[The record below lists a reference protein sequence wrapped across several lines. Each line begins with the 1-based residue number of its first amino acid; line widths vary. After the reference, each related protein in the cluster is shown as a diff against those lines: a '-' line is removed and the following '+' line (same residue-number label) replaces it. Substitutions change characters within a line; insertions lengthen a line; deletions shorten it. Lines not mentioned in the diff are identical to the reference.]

1 MLGFAKKAFTSV
13 AAGVGVGSIIAGTA
27 MAVSAG
33 LITAP
38 VGAII
43 GGTVLVAGAIG
54 LSLENKVSLL
64 GGASAV
70 GTMAAAHFG
79 WLQGFQANLLAL
91 NPV

>member
-1 MLGFAKKAFTSV
+1 MIGMAKKAFTSV
-13 AAGVGVGSIIAGTA
+13 AVGIGVGTAIAASA

-38 VGAII
+38 IGAGIAAVALVG
-43 GGTVLVAGAIG
+43 GLLG
-54 LSLENKVSLL
+54 LSLENKVSML
-64 GGASAV
+64 GGVSAI
-70 GTMAAAHFG
+70 GTLATAQYG